1 MNQFDHRVLSSGR
14 GSRLI
19 RRVILASV
27 LILVVCG
34 VCFLP
39 SQLTNSLTLVNDSS
53 APMWIGQVTV
63 GRYVESTAPS
73 SLHDL
78 LNPTTLLTD
87 HVMQPNTKLTLPLGG
102 ARRGRLLA
110 VTISSSK
117 EAQWNRSYRTS
128 ASWGFHWRIGF
139 NAKTEMIMDGD
150 ASALRRLFNSISPW
164 LPLPA
169 SWRE

>member
-1 MNQFDHRVLSSGR
+1 MSQSDNRVLSSGR
-14 GSRLI
+14 GFRSFQRLI
-19 RRVILASV
+19 WVIV

-39 SQLTNSLTLVNDSS
+39 SQMTNSLTLVNDSS

-78 LNPTTLLTD
+78 LNPTTLIVD

-102 ARRGRLLA
+102 ARRGRVLA

-117 EAQWNRSYRTS
+117 EAQWSRSYRTS
-128 ASWGFHWRIGF
+128 ASWGFHWTIGF
-139 NAKTEMIMDGD
+139 NAKNEMIMDGD
-150 ASALRRLFNSISPW
+150 ASSLRRLFTSISPW
-164 LPLPA
+164 LPLPT